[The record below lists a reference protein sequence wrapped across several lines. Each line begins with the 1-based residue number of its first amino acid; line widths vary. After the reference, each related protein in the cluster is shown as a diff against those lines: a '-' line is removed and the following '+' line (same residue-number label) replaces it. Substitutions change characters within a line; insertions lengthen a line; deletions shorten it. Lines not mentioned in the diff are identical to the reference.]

1 MAKRKELTNSV
12 KNLINEQWKAGK
24 SYRKISETF
33 CIPFST
39 IPTFIQRNKKS
50 GTVENRI
57 RSGAPR
63 KISPRSLRK
72 MK

>member
-1 MAKRKELTNSV
+1 MAKSKELTNSV
-12 KNLINEQWKAGK
+12 KNLIIEQWKAGK
-24 SYRKISETF
+24 SYRKISKTV

-39 IPTFIQRNKKS
+39 ISSFIQRYKKS

-63 KISPRSLRK
+63 KISLRSLK
-72 MK
+72 